1 MYGLDKGRPLTSSHE
16 SVHRGSEARGDGP
29 SKGGNEVIEGDWRRE
44 EARQEE
50 KETGERRKD
59 TGKRGVKEAALLSES
74 KHATVLV
81 SASGKASLLCDG
93 PHVVSSEREMKI
105 RKRERKQKI
114 RAHKDVN
121 WATCSSMT

>member
-1 MYGLDKGRPLTSSHE
+1 ME
-16 SVHRGSEARGDGP
+16 ERGS
-29 SKGGNEVIEGDWRRE
+29 KTRRE
-44 EARQEE
+44 RDR
-50 KETGERRKD
+50 GERKTD
-59 TGKRGVKEAALLSES
+59 TEKRGAKEAALLSES

-93 PHVVSSEREMKI
+93 PHVVSSEREIKI

-114 RAHKDVN
+114 RGHKDVN